1 MYIVGITFVFI
12 LLKQR
17 RRGRHGRARR
27 VYCIGSNLIGFDDP
41 SRSHACRLAFAAAS
55 HSALFTV
62 PGNTPTRTRTRQYTS
77 HTIHFIHVRAS
88 PRVAHRR
95 VVVVVD
101 RRRRT
106 SKHIRHVGGVETHPT
121 GGEKRAERADQLSS
135 TRTARHRRRQLPRP
149 MRPTIVH
156 PSRDDRSISIR
167 SDREISSQ
175 LNLAVKGSCVRD
187 RCVISIE
194 HGTRGI
200 ESMGRRMSESRRS
213 NDLPR
218 GLGCLS
224 RCRASEGDDDDGD
237 DDDGDGARREWG
249 FPCARPC
256 VRRRERRADGRTID

>member
-213 NDLPR
+213 NDRAGWAVCR
-218 GLGCLS
+218 GVA
-224 RCRASEGDDDDGD
+224 RQRATTTTVTTTTATVRVESGVF
-237 DDDGDGARREWG
+237 RVRV
-249 FPCARPC
+249 RVC
-256 VRRRERRADGRTID
+256 VAERDGRTDGRLID

>member
-17 RRGRHGRARR
+17 RRGRHARARR

-149 MRPTIVH
+149 R
-156 PSRDDRSISIR
+156 
-167 SDREISSQ
+167 
-175 LNLAVKGSCVRD
+175 ARD
-187 RCVISIE
+187 RAPL
-194 HGTRGI
+194 
-200 ESMGRRMSESRRS
+200 SRRS
-213 NDLPR
+213 IDIDPIRSRDIVTIEPGGERVLCARSMCDIDRTRDPGDRIDGTPNVRIAACKRPR
-218 GLGCLS
+218 ASGCLS
-224 RCRASEGDDDDGD
+224 RCRASEGDDDDG
-237 DDDGDGARREWG
+237 ARR
-249 FPCARPC
+249 
-256 VRRRERRADGRTID
+256 RRRRCASRVGFSVCASVCASQRETGGRTDD

>member
-1 MYIVGITFVFI
+1 VYIVGITFVFI

-77 HTIHFIHVRAS
+77 HTIHFIHCRAS
-88 PRVAHRR
+88 SRVAIRR

-101 RRRRT
+101 RRRRRT

-156 PSRDDRSISIR
+156 PSRDDRSIR
-167 SDREISSQ
+167 SDP
-175 LNLAVKGSCVRD
+175 
-187 RCVISIE
+187 IE
-194 HGTRGI
+194 RYRH
-200 ESMGRRMSESRRS
+200 
-213 NDLPR
+213 N
-218 GLGCLS
+218 
-224 RCRASEGDDDDGD
+224 
-237 DDDGDGARREWG
+237 
-249 FPCARPC
+249 
-256 VRRRERRADGRTID
+256 

>member
-149 MRPTIVH
+149 R
-156 PSRDDRSISIR
+156 
-167 SDREISSQ
+167 
-175 LNLAVKGSCVRD
+175 ARD
-187 RCVISIE
+187 RAPLSRRSIE
-194 HGTRGI
+194 HDPIRSRDIVTIEPGGERVLCARSMCEFDRTRDPGDRIDGTPNVRIAAFKRPTARAGL
-200 ESMGRRMSESRRS
+200 SVAVSRVRGRR
-213 NDLPR
+213 
-218 GLGCLS
+218 
-224 RCRASEGDDDDGD
+224 
-237 DDDGDGARREWG
+237 
-249 FPCARPC
+249 
-256 VRRRERRADGRTID
+256 RRR

>member
-17 RRGRHGRARR
+17 RRGRHARARR

-149 MRPTIVH
+149 RARDRAPL
-156 PSRDDRSISIR
+156 SRRSIDPIR

>member
-1 MYIVGITFVFI
+1 VYIVGITFVFI

-17 RRGRHGRARR
+17 RRGRHARARR

-149 MRPTIVH
+149 RARDRAPL
-156 PSRDDRSISIR
+156 SRRSIDPIR

-200 ESMGRRMSESRRS
+200 ESMGRRMSESRRA
-213 NDLPR
+213 NDRAPR
-218 GLGCLS
+218 AV
-224 RCRASEGDDDDGD
+224 CRGVARQRATTTTGR

>member
-17 RRGRHGRARR
+17 RRGRHARARR

-135 TRTARHRRRQLPRP
+135 TRTARHRRQLPRP
-149 MRPTIVH
+149 RARDRAPL
-156 PSRDDRSISIR
+156 SRRSIDPIR

-187 RCVISIE
+187 RCVSSIE

-213 NDLPR
+213 NDRAGWAVCR
-218 GLGCLS
+218 GVA
-224 RCRASEGDDDDGD
+224 RQRATTTGR

>member
-1 MYIVGITFVFI
+1 VYIVGITFVFI

-17 RRGRHGRARR
+17 RRGRHARARR

-77 HTIHFIHVRAS
+77 HTIHFIHFRAS

-156 PSRDDRSISIR
+156 PSRDDRSIR
-167 SDREISSQ
+167 SDP
-175 LNLAVKGSCVRD
+175 
-187 RCVISIE
+187 IE
-194 HGTRGI
+194 RYRH
-200 ESMGRRMSESRRS
+200 
-213 NDLPR
+213 N
-218 GLGCLS
+218 
-224 RCRASEGDDDDGD
+224 
-237 DDDGDGARREWG
+237 
-249 FPCARPC
+249 
-256 VRRRERRADGRTID
+256 

>member
-17 RRGRHGRARR
+17 RRGRHARARR

-101 RRRRT
+101 RRRRRT

-213 NDLPR
+213 NDRAGWAVCR
-218 GLGCLS
+218 GVA
-224 RCRASEGDDDDGD
+224 RQRATTTTGR

>member
-17 RRGRHGRARR
+17 RRGRHARARR

-149 MRPTIVH
+149 RARDRAPL
-156 PSRDDRSISIR
+156 SRRSIDPIR

-194 HGTRGI
+194 HGTGGSNRWDAECPNRGVQTTYRAGWAVCRGVARQRATTTTVTTTTATVRV
-200 ESMGRRMSESRRS
+200 ESGVFRVRVRV
-213 NDLPR
+213 
-218 GLGCLS
+218 
-224 RCRASEGDDDDGD
+224 
-237 DDDGDGARREWG
+237 
-249 FPCARPC
+249 C
-256 VRRRERRADGRTID
+256 VAERDGRTDGRLID

>member
-1 MYIVGITFVFI
+1 VYIVGITFVFI

-17 RRGRHGRARR
+17 RRGRHARARR

-77 HTIHFIHVRAS
+77 HTIHFIHFRAS

-101 RRRRT
+101 RRRRRT

-149 MRPTIVH
+149 R
-156 PSRDDRSISIR
+156 
-167 SDREISSQ
+167 
-175 LNLAVKGSCVRD
+175 ARD
-187 RCVISIE
+187 RAPL
-194 HGTRGI
+194 
-200 ESMGRRMSESRRS
+200 SRRS
-213 NDLPR
+213 IDIDPIRSRDIVTIEPGGERVLCARSMCDIDRTRDPGDRIDGTPNVRIAAFKRPR